1 MLTDTIAA
9 IATPL
14 GGEGG
19 IGVVRISG
27 PDSLKIIKAIFKPT
41 SQEAL
46 TSHKLYHGWIVDN
59 SKEIDQVVVSYM
71 ANPRSYTGE
80 EVIEISCHGGGT
92 VLKSVLELAIK
103 AGARLAGRGE
113 FTKRAFLNGKLDLT
127 QAEAVIE
134 LIRAKTKE
142 GSLLAASQLKG
153 SLSSR
158 IRETRDSLMLLLA
171 ETEASIDFPDEIPDM
186 DPKKTKRTLETAL
199 NTVNKLIDTA
209 HMGKLYREGI
219 SIAIVG
225 KPNVGK
231 SSLLNAIVREDRAIV
246 TDEPGTTRDIIEET
260 VNIKGIPARVLDTA
274 GIRHS
279 ENKTERL
286 GIDRAIKAI
295 GQAEIVLLL
304 IDISQP
310 LTSEDVELMARTAD
324 SRRIIVLNKSD
335 LAHKLKL
342 KDITSKAGSV
352 QAVEVSALKGDG
364 VGELEKAIFDS
375 VLSNKVVAEN
385 TEVMVNLRQKEALMR
400 AKECIHKAIESA
412 EKRMQADFVSIDLKG
427 AIAALGEVTGE
438 VVSDEVIDR
447 IFEEF
452 CVGK

>member
-1 MLTDTIAA
+1 
-9 IATPL
+9 
-14 GGEGG
+14 
-19 IGVVRISG
+19 
-27 PDSLKIIKAIFKPT
+27 
-41 SQEAL
+41 
-46 TSHKLYHGWIVDN
+46 
-59 SKEIDQVVVSYM
+59 VVVSYM

-80 EVIEISCHGGGT
+80 DVIEISGHGGGA

-113 FTKRAFLNGKLDLT
+113 FTKRAFLNGKLDLA

-153 SLSSR
+153 SLSSK

-171 ETEASIDFPDEIPDM
+171 EIEASIDFPDEIPDM
-186 DPKKTKRTLETAL
+186 DARKAKRTLEVAL
-199 NTVNKLIDTA
+199 DSVNKLIDTA
-209 HMGKLYREGI
+209 HMGKIYREGI

-231 SSLLNAIVREDRAIV
+231 SSLLNALVREDRAIV

-279 ENKTERL
+279 ESKTERM
-286 GIDRAIKAI
+286 GIDRAIRAI
-295 GQAEIVLLL
+295 EQAEIVLLL
-304 IDISQP
+304 IDISQS
-310 LTSEDVELMARTAD
+310 LTSEDIELMARTAD

-335 LAHKLKL
+335 LAHKLKI

-352 QAVEVSALKGDG
+352 HSVEVSALKGDG
-364 VGELEKAIFDS
+364 VGELEKLIFDS

-400 AKECIHKAIESA
+400 ARECIQKAIETASMG
-412 EKRMQADFVSIDLKG
+412 MQADFVSIDLKG

>member
-14 GGEGG
+14 GGESG
-19 IGVVRISG
+19 IGIIRISG
-27 PDSLKIIKAIFKPT
+27 PDSLRIIRAIFKPT
-41 SQEAL
+41 SKEAL
-46 TSHKLYHGWIVDN
+46 KSHRLHHGWIVDN

-80 EVIEISCHGGGT
+80 DVIEISCHGGGV

-113 FTKRAFLNGKLDLT
+113 FTKRAFLNGKLDLA

-158 IRETRDSLMLLLA
+158 IKEARDSLMLLLA
-171 ETEASIDFPDEIPDM
+171 EIEASIDIPDEIPDI
-186 DPKKTKRTLETAL
+186 DPKKAKRTLETAL

-209 HMGKLYREGI
+209 HMGKVYREGI
-219 SIAIVG
+219 SIAIVE

-231 SSLLNAIVREDRAIV
+231 SSLLNALVREDRAIV

-279 ENKTERL
+279 ESKTERL

-295 GQAEIVLLL
+295 EKAEIVLLL

-310 LTSEDVELMARTAD
+310 LTSEDIELMARTTD

-335 LAHKLKL
+335 LAHKLTY
-342 KDITSKAGSV
+342 KDLTSKAGSV

-375 VLSNKVVAEN
+375 VMSNKLVAEN
-385 TEVMVNLRQKEALMR
+385 T
-400 AKECIHKAIESA
+400 
-412 EKRMQADFVSIDLKG
+412 
-427 AIAALGEVTGE
+427 
-438 VVSDEVIDR
+438 
-447 IFEEF
+447 
-452 CVGK
+452 

>member
-19 IGVVRISG
+19 IGVVRMSG
-27 PDSLKIIKAIFKPT
+27 PDSLRIIRAIFKPN
-41 SQEAL
+41 SKESL
-46 TSHKLYHGWIVDN
+46 ISHQLNHGWITDN
-59 SKEIDQVVVSYM
+59 SKEIDEVVVSYM

-80 EVIEISCHGGGT
+80 DVIEISCHGGGV

-113 FTKRAFLNGKLDLT
+113 FTKRAFLNGRLDLA

-134 LIRAKTKE
+134 LIKAKTKE

-153 SLSSR
+153 TLSSK
-158 IRETRDSLMLLLA
+158 IREARDSLMLLLA
-171 ETEASIDFPDEIPDM
+171 EIEASIDFPDEIPDI
-186 DPKKTKRTLETAL
+186 DAKKAKRTLEAAL

-209 HMGKLYREGI
+209 HMGKIYREGI

-231 SSLLNAIVREDRAIV
+231 SSLLNALVREDRAIV
-246 TDEPGTTRDIIEET
+246 TDEPGTTRDVIEET

-279 ENKTERL
+279 DSKTEKL

-295 GQAEIVLLL
+295 EQADIVLLL

-310 LTSEDVELMARTAD
+310 LTSEDVELIYRTTD
-324 SRRIIVLNKSD
+324 KKRIIVLNKSD
-335 LAHKLKL
+335 LTHKLNP
-342 KDITSKAGSV
+342 KDVTSKTGTI
-352 QAVEVSALKGDG
+352 QPVEVSALKGDG
-364 VGELEKAIFDS
+364 VGDLEKAIFDS
-375 VLSNKVVAEN
+375 VISNKVVAEN
-385 TEVMVNLRQKEALMR
+385 TEVMVNLRQKEALVR
-400 AKECIHKAIESA
+400 ARECTQRAIESA
-412 EKRMQADFVSIDLKG
+412 EKKMQADFVSIDLKG

>member
-1 MLTDTIAA
+1 
-9 IATPL
+9 
-14 GGEGG
+14 
-19 IGVVRISG
+19 
-27 PDSLKIIKAIFKPT
+27 
-41 SQEAL
+41 
-46 TSHKLYHGWIVDN
+46 
-59 SKEIDQVVVSYM
+59 
-71 ANPRSYTGE
+71 
-80 EVIEISCHGGGT
+80 
-92 VLKSVLELAIK
+92 
-103 AGARLAGRGE
+103 
-113 FTKRAFLNGKLDLT
+113 
-127 QAEAVIE
+127 
-134 LIRAKTKE
+134 
-142 GSLLAASQLKG
+142 
-153 SLSSR
+153 
-158 IRETRDSLMLLLA
+158 
-171 ETEASIDFPDEIPDM
+171 
-186 DPKKTKRTLETAL
+186 
-199 NTVNKLIDTA
+199 
-209 HMGKLYREGI
+209 MGKVYREGI

-231 SSLLNAIVREDRAIV
+231 SSLLNALVREDRAIV

-279 ENKTERL
+279 ESKTERL

-295 GQAEIVLLL
+295 EKAEIVLLL

-310 LTSEDVELMARTAD
+310 LTSEDIELMARTTD

-335 LAHKLKL
+335 LAHKLTY
-342 KDITSKAGSV
+342 KDLTSKAGSV

-375 VLSNKVVAEN
+375 VMSNKVVAEN

>member
-14 GGEGG
+14 GGESGV
-19 IGVVRISG
+19 GVVRISG
-27 PDSLKIIKAIFKPT
+27 PDSLRIIRAIFKPT
-41 SQEAL
+41 NQEPL
-46 TSHKLYHGWIVDN
+46 TSHKLHHGWITDN
-59 SKEIDQVVVSYM
+59 SKDIDEVVVSYM

-80 EVIEISCHGGGT
+80 DVIEISCHGGGV

-103 AGARLAGRGE
+103 EGARLAGRGE
-113 FTKRAFLNGKLDLT
+113 FTKRAFLNGKLDLA

-134 LIRAKTKE
+134 LIRARTRE
-142 GSLLAASQLKG
+142 GSILAASQLKG

-158 IRETRDSLMLLLA
+158 IRGIRGTLMGLLA
-171 ETEASIDFPDEIPDM
+171 EIEASIDFPDEIPDM
-186 DPKKTKRTLETAL
+186 DTRKAKSTLETAL

-209 HMGKLYREGI
+209 RMGKIYREGI

-231 SSLLNAIVREDRAIV
+231 SSLLNALVREERAIV
-246 TDEPGTTRDIIEET
+246 TDEPGTTRDVIEET
-260 VNIKGIPARVLDTA
+260 VNIMGIPARVLDTA
-274 GIRHS
+274 GIRNS
-279 ENKTERL
+279 NSKTERL

-295 GQAEIVLLL
+295 EQADIVLLL
-304 IDISQP
+304 IDISQQ
-310 LTSEDVELMARTAD
+310 LTSEDIDLMARTTD
-324 SRRIIVLNKSD
+324 SRRIVVLNKSD

-342 KDITSKAGSV
+342 NDITSKAGSV
-352 QAVEVSALKGDG
+352 HSVEVSALKGDG
-364 VGELEKAIFDS
+364 VGELEKTIFDS
-375 VLSNKVVAEN
+375 VLLNKVVAEN

-400 AKECIHKAIESA
+400 AGECIRKAIESA
-412 EKRMQADFVSIDLKG
+412 EKGMQADFVSIDVKG

>member
-1 MLTDTIAA
+1 MLTDTIVA
-9 IATPL
+9 IATPM
-14 GGEGG
+14 GGESG

-27 PDSLKIIKAIFKPT
+27 PDSLRIIRAIFKTNPK
-41 SQEAL
+41 EDL
-46 TSHKLYHGWIVDN
+46 ISHQIHHGWITDN
-59 SKEIDQVVVSYM
+59 SRDIDEVVVSYM
-71 ANPRSYTGE
+71 ANPKSYTGE
-80 EVIEISCHGGGT
+80 DVIEISCHGGGV

-113 FTKRAFLNGKLDLT
+113 FTKRAFLNGKLDLA

-142 GSLLAASQLKG
+142 GSLVAASQLKG
-153 SLSSR
+153 SLSSK
-158 IRETRDSLMLLLA
+158 IKEARDLLLLLLA
-171 ETEASIDFPDEIPDM
+171 EIEASIDFPDEIPDI
-186 DPKKTKRTLETAL
+186 DTRKAKSTLEAAL
-199 NTVNKLIDTA
+199 NAVNKLIDTA
-209 HMGKLYREGI
+209 HMGKIYREGI

-231 SSLLNAIVREDRAIV
+231 SSLLNALVREDRAIV

-279 ENKTERL
+279 ESKTERM
-286 GIDRAIKAI
+286 GIDRAIRAI
-295 GQAEIVLLL
+295 EQADIVLLL

-310 LTSEDVELMARTAD
+310 LTSEDIDLMARTVD
-324 SRRIIVLNKSD
+324 SRRIVVLNKSD

-342 KDITSKAGSV
+342 KDIMSKAGSILT
-352 QAVEVSALKGDG
+352 VEVSALKGDG
-364 VGELEKAIFDS
+364 VGELEKLIFDS
-375 VLSNKVVAEN
+375 VISNKVVAEN

-400 AKECIHKAIESA
+400 AGECIRKAIETS
-412 EKRMQADFVSIDLKG
+412 EKGMQADFVSIDLKG
-427 AIAALGEVTGE
+427 AIAALGEVTGG

>member
-27 PDSLKIIKAIFKPT
+27 PDSLRIIRAIFKPN
-41 SQEAL
+41 SKEDL
-46 TSHKLYHGWIVDN
+46 ISHQIHHGWITDN
-59 SKEIDQVVVSYM
+59 SREIDEVVVSYM

-80 EVIEISCHGGGT
+80 DVVEISCHGGGV
-92 VLKSVLELAIK
+92 VLKSVLELAVK

-113 FTKRAFLNGKLDLT
+113 FTKRAFLNGKLDLA

-142 GSLLAASQLKG
+142 GGLLAASQLKG

-158 IRETRDSLMLLLA
+158 IKEARDSLMLLLA
-171 ETEASIDFPDEIPDM
+171 EIEASIDFPDEIPDM
-186 DPKKTKRTLETAL
+186 DANKTKRTLEEAL
-199 NTVNKLIDTA
+199 DSVNKLIDTA
-209 HMGKLYREGI
+209 HMGKIYREGI

-231 SSLLNAIVREDRAIV
+231 SSLLNALVREDRAIV

-279 ENKTERL
+279 DSKTEKL

-295 GQAEIVLLL
+295 DQADVVLLL

-310 LTSEDVELMARTAD
+310 LTSEDIDLMARTVD

-335 LAHKLKL
+335 LAHKLKI
-342 KDITSKAGSV
+342 KDITSKAGNV
-352 QAVEVSALKGDG
+352 LAVEVSALKGDG
-364 VGELEKAIFDS
+364 VGELEKAVFDS
-375 VLSNKVVAEN
+375 VLLNKVVAEN

-400 AKECIHKAIESA
+400 ARESIQKAMESA

>member
-1 MLTDTIAA
+1 MLIDTIAA
-9 IATPL
+9 IATPM

-27 PDSLKIIKAIFKPT
+27 PDSLRIIRAIFKT
-41 SQEAL
+41 NSNEDL
-46 TSHKLYHGWIVDN
+46 VSHRIHHGWITDN
-59 SKEIDQVVVSYM
+59 SKEIDEVMVSYM

-80 EVIEISCHGGGT
+80 DVIEISCHGGGF

-113 FTKRAFLNGKLDLT
+113 FTKRAFLNGKLDLA

-142 GSLLAASQLKG
+142 GSLVAASQLKG
-153 SLSSR
+153 SLSSMIKEAR
-158 IRETRDSLMLLLA
+158 NSLMLLLA
-171 ETEASIDFPDEIPDM
+171 EIEASIDFPDEIPDI
-186 DPKKTKRTLETAL
+186 DANKVKRTLETAL
-199 NTVNKLIDTA
+199 NAVNKLIDTA
-209 HMGKLYREGI
+209 HMGKIYREGM

-231 SSLLNAIVREDRAIV
+231 SSLLNALVREDRAIV

-279 ENKTERL
+279 ESKTEKM

-295 GQAEIVLLL
+295 EQADIVLLL
-304 IDISQP
+304 FDISQP
-310 LTSEDVELMARTAD
+310 LTSEDIELIYRTTD
-324 SRRIIVLNKSD
+324 SRRIVVLNKAD
-335 LAHKLKL
+335 LAHKLKP
-342 KDITSKAGSV
+342 KDITSKTGTIR
-352 QAVEVSALKGDG
+352 AVEVSALKGDG

-375 VLSNKVVAEN
+375 VISNKVVAEN

-400 AKECIHKAIESA
+400 AKECIRKAIESA
-412 EKRMQADFVSIDLKG
+412 EKKMQADFVSIDLKG

>member
-14 GGEGG
+14 GGESGV
-19 IGVVRISG
+19 GVVRISG
-27 PDSLKIIKAIFKPT
+27 PDSLRIIRAIFKPT
-41 SQEAL
+41 NQEPL
-46 TSHKLYHGWIVDN
+46 TSHKLHHGWITDN
-59 SKEIDQVVVSYM
+59 SKDIDEVVVSYM

-80 EVIEISCHGGGT
+80 DVIEISCHGGGV

-103 AGARLAGRGE
+103 EGARLAGRGE
-113 FTKRAFLNGKLDLT
+113 FTKRAFLNGKLDLA

-134 LIRAKTKE
+134 LIRARTRE
-142 GSLLAASQLKG
+142 GSILAASQLKG

-158 IRETRDSLMLLLA
+158 IRGIRGTLMGLLA
-171 ETEASIDFPDEIPDM
+171 EIEASIDFPDEIPDM
-186 DPKKTKRTLETAL
+186 DTRKAKSTLETAL

-209 HMGKLYREGI
+209 RMGKIYREGI

-231 SSLLNAIVREDRAIV
+231 SSLLNALVREERAIV
-246 TDEPGTTRDIIEET
+246 TDEPGTTRDVIEET
-260 VNIKGIPARVLDTA
+260 VNIMGIPARVLDTA
-274 GIRHS
+274 GIRNS
-279 ENKTERL
+279 NSKTERL

-295 GQAEIVLLL
+295 EQADIVLLL
-304 IDISQP
+304 IDISQQ
-310 LTSEDVELMARTAD
+310 LTSEDIDLMARTTD
-324 SRRIIVLNKSD
+324 SRRIVVLNKSD

-342 KDITSKAGSV
+342 NDITSKAGSV
-352 QAVEVSALKGDG
+352 HSVEVSALKGDG
-364 VGELEKAIFDS
+364 VGELEKTIFDS
-375 VLSNKVVAEN
+375 VLLNKVVAEN

-400 AKECIHKAIESA
+400 AGECIRKAIESA
-412 EKRMQADFVSIDLKG
+412 EKGMQADFVSIDVKG

-438 VVSDEVIDR
+438 VVSDEILNR